1 MPEAARLITRSYES
15 KERGMRGRDTTQL
28 KALRNDCMPES
39 GFGSELGQQGM
50 QSWKFLAHSVIAFY
64 SPMLHALAPHLF
76 YAVNG
81 VRAVTAAA
89 EHHL

>member
-1 MPEAARLITRSYES
+1 MEI
-15 KERGMRGRDTTQL
+15 
-28 KALRNDCMPES
+28 
-39 GFGSELGQQGM
+39 
-50 QSWKFLAHSVIAFY
+50 LAHSVIAFY